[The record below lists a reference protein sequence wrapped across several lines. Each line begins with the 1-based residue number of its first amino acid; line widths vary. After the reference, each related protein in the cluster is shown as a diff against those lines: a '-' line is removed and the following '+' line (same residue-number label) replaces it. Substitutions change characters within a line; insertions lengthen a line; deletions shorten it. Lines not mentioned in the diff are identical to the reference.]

1 MRAVL
6 RDTYAPP
13 LLAFLKQLG
22 AERIPHSRR
31 TLFDHLVGTAK
42 ILESWG
48 ADDAVCA
55 AGLFHSA
62 YGTEF
67 FREALLSF
75 DDRARVLERAGERSE
90 RLAYV
95 FCRFD
100 RRSVYTAI
108 ARGEPYELALLRGD
122 GTVTVTR
129 QELADLVHVLWAN
142 ALDQHRALRSTPSRD
157 TLARSLSHIDAC
169 RPFLSEAAV
178 EDLRSAYDPSI
189 RQRTVTKGA
198 TMAEPGL
205 SRLFNLTDPKTFIE
219 GYWPDKMFVARGSVD
234 RLAGLV
240 DFDLRAL
247 IEMPKRY
254 TKAFFRTIEGASSS
268 ITVTEGNEKALYDA
282 GFTLY
287 FHSLKGP
294 SLDGWMEA
302 LDQELG
308 LVRGAT
314 RVSAFASRR
323 GLGLKPHYD
332 MNDNFVCQAQGV
344 KRWRI
349 APNTHVKYPTVGYTV
364 GDRPT
369 PKQVAEAPEGFP
381 TDLPTPFETVELEPG
396 TVMFMPRGMWHD
408 TETVDTASLH
418 FNVQSGLATWKD
430 VLEFVFLGTTVLS
443 DDEALRAP
451 VQALFKPGREH
462 ELEEQ
467 LRTTLKTLVEQVC
480 EGDLTIDRDALF
492 QFIAARRGA

>member
-1 MRAVL
+1 MSVVL

-13 LLAFLKQLG
+13 LLAFLKELG
-22 AERIPHSRR
+22 ADRIPHSGR
-31 TLFDHLVGTAK
+31 TLFDHLVGTAH

-48 ADDAVCA
+48 ADDPVCA

-67 FREALLSF
+67 FREALLPF
-75 DDRARVLERAGERSE
+75 DDRARVRERAGERAE

-100 RRSVYTAI
+100 RRSVYPAI
-108 ARGEPYELALLRGD
+108 ARSEPYELALDRGE
-122 GTVTVTR
+122 GTITVTR

-142 ALDQHRALRSTPSRD
+142 ALDQHRAWRSPRSPEKLASTLR
-157 TLARSLSHIDAC
+157 HIEAC
-169 RPFLSEAAV
+169 RPFLSEAAMA
-178 EDLRSAYDPSI
+178 DLRSAYDTSI
-189 RQRTVTKGA
+189 TQGA
-198 TMAEPGL
+198 TMHEPGL
-205 SRLFNLTDPKTFIE
+205 STLFNLSDPKTFTE
-219 GYWPDKMFVARGSVD
+219 GYWPDKMFVARGSVN

-240 DFDLRAL
+240 DFDLPAL
-247 IEMPKRY
+247 IAMPKRY
-254 TKAFFRTIEGASSS
+254 TRAFFRTIEGASSS
-268 ITVTEGNEKALYDA
+268 IIVTEGNERALYDA

-294 SLDGWMEA
+294 PLERWMQA
-302 LDQELG
+302 LDRELG

-323 GLGLKPHYD
+323 GLGLKPHFD

-349 APNTHVKYPTVGYTV
+349 APNTHVKNPTVGYTV
-364 GDRPT
+364 GDRPN

-381 TDLPTPFETVELEPG
+381 TDLPTPFDTVELDPG

-430 VLEFVFLGTTVLS
+430 VLEFVFLGTTVLH
-443 DDEALRAP
+443 DEALRAP

-467 LRTTLKTLVEQVC
+467 LATTLKTLVEQIC

-492 QFIAARRGA
+492 EFIATRRGA